1 MSCIKKRKNEFNLL
15 SNEQYTDPE
24 VDNLNIVSVKAV
36 IYPQLLMEE
45 MPLTTNCKETV
56 MRGRND
62 AIKCLSGADDRL
74 FVVIGPCSI
83 HDPVSALEY
92 ANKLKAEMLR
102 HSNELA
108 ILMRVYFE
116 KPRTTVGWK
125 GLINDPH
132 LDETFDINQG
142 LKIARRLMLSIVREG
157 IPCACEYLDTVTP
170 QYIGDLVS
178 WAAIGARTTES
189 QLHRQL
195 SSGLSTP
202 VGFKNGTNGDIQVA
216 VDAIRSALHKHC
228 FLGITKQGLP
238 AIVLT
243 KGNKNLHI
251 VLRGGADATNYDE
264 ASVKQACTV
273 LEKAKL
279 PSRVMIDFS
288 HGNSKKDFKNQSK
301 VTADVASQI
310 AKGSKSIFGVMI
322 ESHIFEGSQSLP
334 VPAIDNVCGVNE
346 DSACHG
352 GSTPTINYISPRKTN
367 NTAMVLDKLRYGV
380 SITDGCVGWDETV
393 TILET
398 LANAVKTRRLFNK

>member
-310 AKGSKSIFGVMI
+310 AKGSKC
-322 ESHIFEGSQSLP
+322 
-334 VPAIDNVCGVNE
+334 VC
-346 DSACHG
+346 SF
-352 GSTPTINYISPRKTN
+352 Y
-367 NTAMVLDKLRYGV
+367 
-380 SITDGCVGWDETV
+380 
-393 TILET
+393 
-398 LANAVKTRRLFNK
+398 